1 MNIYPSYVE
10 DALGEW
16 LRYKVWS
23 DFDRLNDGLWHNP
36 FTTQADFPK
45 AREYLID
52 WGYKQDTEIKFF
64 YPVLHSTSNYLKS
77 ISHYNSK
84 NKLKYNVAVGN
95 TFEIIADTTAPPQ
108 PFHIFSNKRYK
119 FIYDKYRQLAIQSDL
134 KLFHTFYFL
143 LNIIRPINPTDFSY
157 NVKFLSDL
165 HLDRNLTLTLYHAPY
180 FTVDLEN
187 IPSSEFRA
195 YINLKPSLASNINVE
210 EVLNANLSQ
219 SVSFEFYIAGA
230 HNTYTYDLDVK
241 TQHSL
246 ASNINVEEVL
256 NANLSQNVSF
266 AIDLVKSTA
275 TKPSNVYEYSV
286 EIKTS
291 HTIASDLTVCPS
303 SNVWYVKD
311 NWQEFTNGWSTTC
324 S

>member
-95 TFEIIADTTAPPQ
+95 TFEIISDTNAPPQ
-108 PFHIFSNKRYK
+108 PFHIFSNKRSK
-119 FIYDKYRQLAIQSDL
+119 FIYDKYRQLAIQSEL
-134 KLFHTFYFL
+134 KLFHTFYFF
-143 LNIIRPINPTDFSY
+143 LNIIRPIKPTDILH
-157 NVKFLSDL
+157 NVSLSLDL
-165 HLDRNLTLTLYHAPY
+165 KY
-180 FTVDLEN
+180 FRYF
-187 IPSSEFRA
+187 ISSLSTKTNMWSDIKMIYTNKA
-195 YINLKPSLASNINVE
+195 SINFKHNIN
-210 EVLNANLSQ
+210 ALS
-219 SVSFEFYIAGA
+219 YG
-230 HNTYTYDLDVK
+230 TYTN
-241 TQHSL
+241 SF
-246 ASNINVEEVL
+246 
-256 NANLSQNVSF
+256 NA
-266 AIDLVKSTA
+266 T
-275 TKPSNVYEYSV
+275 
-286 EIKTS
+286 IK
-291 HTIASDLTVCPS
+291 HTITSNYRICPS
-303 SNVWYVKD
+303 SNVWYPMSS
-311 NWQEFTNGWSTTC
+311 WQEFRNGWSTTC